1 MSKRQRSAAQTQGDK
16 LKRNYALKKYRHQN
30 NVPFRLWIIKHQSIF
45 PNFLFELA
53 KTHPTWQLS
62 SPSNFRVES

>member
-30 NVPFRLWIIKHQSIF
+30 NVPFRL
-45 PNFLFELA
+45 
-53 KTHPTWQLS
+53 
-62 SPSNFRVES
+62 